1 MGFLKKLYG
10 EAQKVRHSGN
20 LGKELHQIRHG
31 RADRLHK
38 ERQKRLVATGGQVM
52 REKVKYE
59 SPSRP
64 GNRGFGI
71 AKMRW

>member
-10 EAQKVRHSGN
+10 ESQKVRHSGN
-20 LGKELHQIRHG
+20 LGKELHQVRHG
-31 RADRLHK
+31 RAEQRYQAK
-38 ERQKRLVATGGQVM
+38 QKIGKDVM
-52 REKVKYE
+52 SSMVEYK

-71 AKMRW
+71 DKMRW